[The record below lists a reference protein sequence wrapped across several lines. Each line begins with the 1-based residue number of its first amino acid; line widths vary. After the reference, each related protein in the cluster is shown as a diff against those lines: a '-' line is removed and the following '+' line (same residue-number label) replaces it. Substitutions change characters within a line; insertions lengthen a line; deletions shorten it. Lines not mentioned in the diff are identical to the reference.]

1 MRNALVMAVSV
12 LCRVGEVATRQD
24 GIRIPPEGET
34 PGSVITLVGAAA
46 TQVRGYRPLVGQWR
60 IRLFGRAVSP
70 HVVDGAIA
78 AATTAIAMFEIA
90 VTSDRYSV
98 RAHWPAAIAAALILG
113 GVLWWRR
120 RQPLLVAV
128 VALATMIGSFTLGVV
143 PQAWL
148 VPYLMLLAYSGGA
161 HARGWQSVATLTA
174 TMVAGLTIAAFSAD
188 GASVTVLDYVL
199 VAVLLGGPWLA
210 GQAMQRR
217 EQQATRDRQAALI
230 QERARIARELHDVI
244 AHSLS
249 VVAIQSDAAEQ
260 ALHRDPA
267 LAQEPLRAI
276 RRPAREALA
285 EMRRLVAILRV
296 DEQTGPREPQPGL
309 PQLQD
314 LVQSVRDTG
323 MPVTLHQDGDPSGVP
338 PGVDL
343 AAYRIV
349 HEALTNVRRHAG
361 PAAVAWVAVRVEPGS
376 VEIEVADN
384 GIGAYTGLDSRGH
397 GLLGLRERVALY
409 GGEFH
414 AGPGDGGGFTVRARL
429 PLPVERS
436 GS

>member
-1 MRNALVMAVSV
+1 
-12 LCRVGEVATRQD
+12 
-24 GIRIPPEGET
+24 
-34 PGSVITLVGAAA
+34 VITLVGAAGV
-46 TQVRGYRPLVGQWR
+46 TMTSYCPLVARWR
-60 IRLFGRAVSP
+60 FRLFGRAVSP
-70 HVVDGAIA
+70 QVVDGAIA
-78 AATTAIAMFEIA
+78 VAITAVAMFDIA
-90 VTSDRYSV
+90 ATSDRYSV
-98 RAHWPAAIAAALILG
+98 RAYWPAAIAAALVLG

-120 RQPLLVAV
+120 RQPLLVTV
-128 VALATMIGSFTLGVV
+128 VALAAMIGSFGVGVV

-148 VPYLMLLAYSGGA
+148 VPYLMLLAYSCGA
-161 HARGWQSVATLTA
+161 HARGWQSVAGLA
-174 TMVAGLTIAAFSAD
+174 VTMVAGLAIANFSVD
-188 GASVTVLDYVL
+188 GAPVTVFDYVL
-199 VAVLLGGPWLA
+199 VAALLGGPWLA
-210 GQAMQRR
+210 GHAMRR
-217 EQQATRDRQAALI
+217 RVQQARRDRQIALI
-230 QERARIARELHDVI
+230 EERARIARELHDVI

-276 RRPAREALA
+276 RRTAQEALA

-296 DEQTGPREPQPGL
+296 DDQTGPRQPQPGL
-309 PQLQD
+309 AQLED

-323 MPVTLHQDGDPSGVP
+323 MPVMLRQDGDPAGLT

-349 HEALTNVRRHAG
+349 QEALTNARRHAG
-361 PAAVAWVAVRVEPGS
+361 PAAAVKVTVEIEPGS
-376 VEIEVADN
+376 VQIEV
-384 GIGAYTGLDSRGH
+384 TDSGSGTAGEGDGH

-414 AGPGDGGGFTVRARL
+414 AGPANGGGFRVLARL
-429 PLPVERS
+429 PLPVERA